1 MARKGKI
8 RFVCQKCGQDEPKWF
23 GRCPACGEWNSAVE
37 EIVEPVHPSSGPLRK
52 RGGSQPPPALVRLK
66 EVSTDALPRL
76 STGLEEFDRTLGG
89 GLVPG
94 SVTLLGGEPGIGKST
109 LLIQAMAHIAERS
122 GAALYISGEESLGQ
136 VRMRARRLG
145 LEPDELYLLSETNAQ
160 VMAEQ
165 ILNMRPFAVV
175 VDSIQSTFRE
185 EIPSA
190 PGTVSQVR
198 ESTALLL
205 RAAKDQGVPLLLVG
219 HVTKEGYLAG
229 PRVLEHMV
237 DTVLQFE
244 GDRHGSFRLL
254 RAIKNRFGSTSEIGL
269 FEMQERGLC
278 QVPNPSATF
287 LGQNYGQTP
296 GSAVSVSLEG
306 TRPLLLEIQGLS
318 CPSSGFGAPRRN
330 TSGIDPQRLSM
341 LLAVLEKRN
350 RIPLGAQDVYINL
363 VGGVRIS
370 ETAIDL
376 GICLAVASSYYG
388 KALDHRTVV
397 VGEVGLSGE
406 IRSVRGIDR
415 RLAEAKNLGFRR
427 CLIPEAG
434 IREVAPTGYDNLEI
448 LGMKNV
454 KECLEFFR
462 LG

>member
-1 MARKGKI
+1 
-8 RFVCQKCGQDEPKWF
+8 
-23 GRCPACGEWNSAVE
+23 
-37 EIVEPVHPSSGPLRK
+37 
-52 RGGSQPPPALVRLK
+52 
-66 EVSTDALPRL
+66 
-76 STGLEEFDRTLGG
+76 
-89 GLVPG
+89 
-94 SVTLLGGEPGIGKST
+94 
-109 LLIQAMAHIAERS
+109 
-122 GAALYISGEESLGQ
+122 
-136 VRMRARRLG
+136 
-145 LEPDELYLLSETNAQ
+145 
-160 VMAEQ
+160 
-165 ILNMRPFAVV
+165 
-175 VDSIQSTFRE
+175 
-185 EIPSA
+185 
-190 PGTVSQVR
+190 
-198 ESTALLL
+198 
-205 RAAKDQGVPLLLVG
+205 
-219 HVTKEGYLAG
+219 
-229 PRVLEHMV
+229 
-237 DTVLQFE
+237 
-244 GDRHGSFRLL
+244 
-254 RAIKNRFGSTSEIGL
+254 
-269 FEMQERGLC
+269 
-278 QVPNPSATF
+278 
-287 LGQNYGQTP
+287 
-296 GSAVSVSLEG
+296 
-306 TRPLLLEIQGLS
+306 
-318 CPSSGFGAPRRN
+318 
-330 TSGIDPQRLSM
+330 M